1 MVEYPFVSPF
11 LKDVLS
17 KTPIFIKPRKLP
29 SGPTDI
35 QGLKRKREERVRN
48 RTKNARVWSLREE
61 RVSWTINPSD

>member
-1 MVEYPFVSPF
+1 M
-11 LKDVLS
+11 L
-17 KTPIFIKPRKLP
+17 LP